1 MGQNKYT
8 ERWVRIKTQKGRS
21 EVRYKEADQNYD
33 TERQVRNKTQR
44 DRSEIRHREAGQN

>member
-33 TERQVRNKTQR
+33 RGRSEIKTQTG
-44 DRSEIRHREAGQN
+44 RSEIRHREIGQK